1 MRIESSV
8 IIFLLLG
15 AVLLRKYSNFSQ
27 LHTKKRNVFRNFDAV
42 KKKKMKFYSTK
53 TKNIATGIATVLL
66 FFVLSAIYFAPQL
79 AGEKLIQHDVLQY
92 EGMCKDILDNRAATG
107 EDAQWTGRMFGGM
120 PAFLINV
127 KYPAQAVKGTIG
139 KLTNIVDIPIS
150 LLFFSMVAMWVAM
163 LIMGVNPWV
172 SLVAAIAYGFS
183 TYSILI
189 IGAGHITK
197 VWAMVYAPP
206 MVAGAWYTLR
216 KNMWVGAALTAL
228 FTSLEIGANHPQI
241 TYYFLLVMATMWIS
255 EAIFS
260 YKEKALK
267 EFGKRTAILLAA
279 GIIGV
284 GSNLSPLWY
293 TMQHTK
299 ETTRGGSEL
308 VAKDA
313 NSGSDGL
320 DLEYATAWSYGKA
333 ESFNMFV
340 PDFMG
345 GASTDTFAK
354 DGEVASSLKEYG
366 IEEFAQYLPR
376 YRGDQP
382 YTAGPTYLGAAVI
395 MLAVFALIV
404 LPNRMRWWIVA
415 ASVLALVMSW
425 GNNWMWLTELLFK
438 VLPGYNKFR
447 TLSMSLVVVQ
457 WTIPLLAA
465 LGIAYIFKNH
475 HETLRL
481 RRALYWATGITS
493 GILLIMIIGGKA
505 LGDYGMQEGGEMLA
519 GQFKQML
526 QQSGAESYIKQGLH
540 EQMAWST
547 AAAMKVERAEAMQAD
562 AWRSLMFVLLAAVA
576 LWGYIERKVVTR
588 PAVLCAIL
596 AIIVA
601 ADLINIDFRYLNY
614 DNFVEARSAKIHPTE
629 ANKFILQDKD
639 PAYRVLNLTVSPFN
653 DATTSYFHRSVGGYH
668 GAKLSR
674 YQDLIDHHLSKL
686 NDEVL
691 DMLNVRY
698 IINGTAAT
706 DVITRPEANG
716 AAWMVQNIVRA
727 DSPHEEM
734 ALLGEINTLSEAV
747 VSKEFLPENLNLA
760 GGTISLEEYRPNY
773 LRYEAEAEGNALA
786 VFSEI
791 YTDKGWTVTID
802 GEEATPL
809 RANYILRAVEVPAGK
824 HTIEWRYRA
833 PKWGLIEGITLLF
846 SLIVLVAVVLTIL
859 IPVIN
864 AKRQKT
870 QA

>member
-1 MRIESSV
+1 
-8 IIFLLLG
+8 
-15 AVLLRKYSNFSQ
+15 
-27 LHTKKRNVFRNFDAV
+27 
-42 KKKKMKFYSTK
+42 MKFDHNK
-53 TKNIATGIATVLL
+53 TKNIVTGVVTVLL
-66 FFVLSAIYFAPQL
+66 FFVLTAIYFAPQL
-79 AGEKLIQHDVLQY
+79 SGEKLIQHDVQQY
-92 EGMCKDILDNRAATG
+92 EGMCKDILENRETTG

-120 PAFLINV
+120 PAYLINV

-150 LLFFSMVAMWVAM
+150 LLFFSMVAMWVAL

-216 KNMWVGAALTAL
+216 RNMWVGAALTAL

-241 TYYFLLVMATMWIS
+241 TYYFLLVMAAMWIS
-255 EAIFS
+255 EGIFS

-267 EFGKRTAILLAA
+267 DFTKRTAILLAA

-308 VAKDA
+308 VEKSAE
-313 NSGSDGL
+313 SGSDGL

-354 DGEVASSLKEYG
+354 DGAVANSLKEYG

-382 YTAGPTYLGAAVI
+382 YTAGPTYLGAAAI
-395 MLAVFALIV
+395 LLAVFAFII
-404 LPNRMRWWIVA
+404 LPNRMRWWIA
-415 ASVLALVMSW
+415 AATIIALVMSW
-425 GNNWMWLTELLFK
+425 GNNLMWLTELLFNI
-438 VLPGYNKFR
+438 LPGYNKFR

-465 LGIAYIFKNH
+465 LGIAYLFKNH
-475 HETLRL
+475 SDVKRL
-481 RRALYWATGITS
+481 RRALAWATGICS
-493 GILLIMIIGGKA
+493 GVLLIMIIGGKA
-505 LGDYGMQEGGEMLA
+505 LGDFGMQQSGEMLTE
-519 GQFKQML
+519 QFKQML
-526 QQSGAESYIKQGLH
+526 QQSGANDLIKQGLH
-540 EQMAWST
+540 EQMAWGT
-547 AAAMKVERAEAMQAD
+547 ASAMAVERAEAMQAD
-562 AWRSLMFVLLAAVA
+562 AWRSLLFVLLAAVA
-576 LWGYIERKVVTR
+576 LWGFIERRVITR
-588 PAVLCAIL
+588 PTVLCAVL
-596 AIIVA
+596 AMVVA
-601 ADLINIDFRYLNY
+601 ADLIDVDFRYLNY
-614 DNFVEARSAKIHPTE
+614 DNFVEARSAKIYPTE
-629 ANKFILQDKD
+629 ADKFILEDKD
-639 PAYRVLNLTVSPFN
+639 PAYRVLNLTVSPFS

-674 YQDLIDHHLSKL
+674 YQDLITHHLSQL

-698 IINGTAAT
+698 IINGKSAT
-706 DVITRPEANG
+706 DVIRRPEANG
-716 AAWMVQNIVRA
+716 AAWMVKRIVRA
-727 DSPHEEM
+727 DTPQQEIT
-734 ALLGEINTLSEAV
+734 LLGEIDTQSEAV
-747 VSKEFLPENLNLA
+747 MSKEFLPKNLNLSD
-760 GGTISLEEYRPNY
+760 GTITLKEYRPNY
-773 LRYEAEAEGNALA
+773 LRYEAEAAGDALV

-791 YTDKGWTVTID
+791 YTDKGWKVFID
-802 GEEATPL
+802 GEEAEPL
-809 RANYILRAVEVPAGK
+809 RADYVLRAVELKSGK

-833 PKWGLIEGITLLF
+833 PNWGLIEGVTLFF
-846 SLIVLVAVVLTIL
+846 SIIVLIAVVLTII
-859 IPVIN
+859 IPIIN
-864 AKRQKT
+864 AQRQKT
-870 QA
+870 KA